1 MGSLC
6 LSSVVVV
13 VVGLLAAD
21 ADVETA
27 ADHDTGRDQGP
38 QQQPHHCPT
47 PPTTIVILS
56 RSKKRSY
63 YLKKKKK

>member
-1 MGSLC
+1 MDNLC
-6 LSSVVVV
+6 LGSVVV

-27 ADHDTGRDQGP
+27 ADHDRGRDQGP

-47 PPTTIVILS
+47 PPTTTI
-56 RSKKRSY
+56 
-63 YLKKKKK
+63 